1 MNGNGVGDNRKPIR
15 LTLPIPPSANRY
27 WRHAVV
33 RKKNGKYIAV
43 TYLSEEGE
51 AYKRAVSLA
60 LLSKGVRPMRGAVKL
75 TVRYFRPRKAGDLG
89 NRLKVVEDML
99 EGVAY
104 HNDEQTAEI
113 VMKRRTDPAHPR
125 LEVDIEPIPDPDVY
139 DPRAAELPFS

>member
-27 WRHAVV
+27 WRHAAVKS
-33 RKKNGKYIAV
+33 RKRGFIV
-43 TYLSEEGE
+43 TTYVSEEAK
-51 AYKRAVSLA
+51 AYKDALRLA
-60 LLSKGVRPMRGAVKL
+60 LLSKGVRPMVGAVKL
-75 TVRYFRPRKAGDLG
+75 TVRYFRPMRSGDLG

-104 HNDEQTAEI
+104 INDNQIAEI
-113 VMKRRTDPAHPR
+113 EMFRRTDPARPR
-125 LEVDIEPIPDPDVY
+125 LEVDILPIPDPDVY